1 RRRRPEIRQH
11 PLARPTSC
19 QPNIPFACYAS
30 EALQAQGAYTLL
42 VKIRPLLLLECPP
55 CKQKCEL
62 GASLGI
68 DDATGR
74 WTIDCDPRELFC
86 QEGDSTDP
94 KCIRIAT
101 FAAPGT
107 KHENEMFFP
116 HNVCTRQMIRE
127 KKCPKTLTAQIEYK
141 PPKLGLEYV
150 VQCDAGFT
158 VPGILNGYPRSPNTI
173 PCIPSLHQYAGLGK
187 ADLIDG
193 RSMFEAEDIRPSNPT
208 AAEQWKSYKWCTP
221 QQLGKEDCLPPP
233 LKDHEYFIADDFVD
247 KDIFLPAPDPSK
259 DAAASDKPKYQIVP
273 TDCAKAEDADRM
285 FCVERDISKVPV
297 HARRPETL
305 QYANDDLQLLHYGA
319 ISAIGVFLALLIVTV
334 ALWLNY
340 SRFKMAREEEAGDRM
355 EFGTFK
361 VDSKFRSIAEGWKD
375 GWMDPFSTSHDRVM
389 RNYNRFIR
397 RFDRFLIRCSYRKKI
412 SALDLQAADFGKAEA
427 PDIEKLDL
435 GLPVTNS
442 APAAESPGSTPVE
455 ASPTSATSN
464 TSKPDKK

>member
-1 RRRRPEIRQH
+1 
-11 PLARPTSC
+11 
-19 QPNIPFACYAS
+19 
-30 EALQAQGAYTLL
+30 
-42 VKIRPLLLLECPP
+42 
-55 CKQKCEL
+55 
-62 GASLGI
+62 
-68 DDATGR
+68 
-74 WTIDCDPRELFC
+74 
-86 QEGDSTDP
+86 
-94 KCIRIAT
+94 
-101 FAAPGT
+101 
-107 KHENEMFFP
+107 
-116 HNVCTRQMIRE
+116 
-127 KKCPKTLTAQIEYK
+127 
-141 PPKLGLEYV
+141 
-150 VQCDAGFT
+150 
-158 VPGILNGYPRSPNTI
+158 
-173 PCIPSLHQYAGLGK
+173 
-187 ADLIDG
+187 
-193 RSMFEAEDIRPSNPT
+193 
-208 AAEQWKSYKWCTP
+208 
-221 QQLGKEDCLPPP
+221 
-233 LKDHEYFIADDFVD
+233 
-247 KDIFLPAPDPSK
+247 
-259 DAAASDKPKYQIVP
+259 
-273 TDCAKAEDADRM
+273 M

-361 VDSKFRSIAEGWKD
+361 
-375 GWMDPFSTSHDRVM
+375 STSHDRVM